1 MPTNTHTHLF
11 SRRAALALAAGLAGM
26 AAPGAALAAPPRAA
40 APRGVRAVTPRF
52 VRAVTSN
59 TDDVTLDFVSADIND
74 VLKALAMQTRT
85 NIVSGTDVKGP
96 VTVSLAHV
104 SLEEALD
111 LITKLSGYQYA
122 RVGHTYLVGTPA
134 TIQALAASGTAQ
146 VPAVSAVVSF
156 SYSSPEDLLSEIKQ
170 LYPGVKASTGK
181 AAGSQ
186 AGGGVLLATGSPDDI
201 DAVRRL
207 VAQSEAAISRNV
219 ATSRTLLYQIRY
231 ASADDLQTVLGRL
244 VPGVIVTP
252 GPVQRTYAPAPAT
265 ADSSGATSTTTSY
278 GASGV
283 PAGGTTTS
291 VTGNLPVKATTTS
304 LLLTGSDADIAR
316 AVQVLGTVDMRPA
329 QINYEARV
337 VETSVNNDDQLGLL
351 YNFGG
356 AQSTIGE
363 LLQPGETPGNN
374 PIAAYPGKILKGLT
388 FGRTPF
394 TNLVT
399 VKLNALF
406 NDQNTKILASPNISA
421 IDGQPA
427 ATFVGDTVSYIS
439 SVTQSPTG
447 QNITTSTVNAGI
459 KLFVT
464 GKINND
470 GYITMN
476 VHPEVSLVTLSTPAA
491 GGVQTPDV
499 RVREA
504 TTTVRVKD
512 GETLVISGLIND
524 QDIKTVQKVPLLG
537 DIPFFGQLFRN
548 TQRQHTHDQ
557 VMIFIKVSIQKDPL
571 EANAAG
577 TGAR

>member
-1 MPTNTHTHLF
+1 MPTNTIAHAKTIA
-11 SRRAALALAAGLAGM
+11 RNAAALALASGLLAPQNAQ
-26 AAPGAALAAPPRAA
+26 AAPHPAAPVSAAHAVRAA
-40 APRGVRAVTPRF
+40 APSA
-52 VRAVTSN
+52 A
-59 TDDVTLDFVSADIND
+59 DDVTLDFVGADIND
-74 VLKALAMQTRT
+74 VLKALAMQTHT

-96 VTVSLAHV
+96 ITVSLAHV

-122 RVGHTYLVGTPA
+122 KVGRTYLVGTPA
-134 TIQALAASGTAQ
+134 AVATLTASGTAQ
-146 VPAVSAVVSF
+146 SPAVTTVISF
-156 SYSSPEDLLSEIKQ
+156 SYSDPADLVTEIKQ
-170 LYPGVKASTGK
+170 LYPNAKASTGK
-181 AAGSQ
+181 AAGGQ
-186 AGGGVLLATGSPDDI
+186 AGGGVLLVTGTADDVEG
-201 DAVRRL
+201 VRRL
-207 VAQSEAAISRNV
+207 VADSESAISRNV
-219 ATSRTLLYQIRY
+219 GTSRTDVYNIKY
-231 ASADDLQTVLGRL
+231 ASADDLQSVLGRL
-244 VPGVIVTP
+244 VPGVIITP
-252 GPVQRTYAPAPAT
+252 GPTQRTYSPAPAT
-265 ADSSGATSTTTSY
+265 ADAGGVTSTTTSF
-278 GASGV
+278 GASAA

-304 LLLTGSDADIAR
+304 LLLTGSDADLAR
-316 AVQVLGTVDMRPA
+316 ARQVLTTVDVRPA

-337 VETSVNNDDQLGLL
+337 IETSVNNDDQLGLL

-374 PIAAYPGKILKGLT
+374 PIVAYPGKILKGLT
-388 FGRTPF
+388 VGRTPI

-427 ATFVGDTVSYIS
+427 ATFVGDSVSYIS

-476 VHPEVSLVTLSTPAA
+476 LHPEVSLVTLSVPAA

-512 GETLVISGLIND
+512 GEMLVIGGLIND
-524 QDIKTVQKVPLLG
+524 QDVKSIRKVPILG

-548 TQRQHTHDQ
+548 TERQHTHDQ
-557 VMIFIKVSIQKDPL
+557 VMIFIKVSIQKD
-571 EANAAG
+571 
-577 TGAR
+577 TV